1 MGYLGWITFALTTV
15 IDLHVLHGNSK
26 TSRTLASSFFFS
38 SILVALFASFIVSE
52 SPLTYY
58 AYAVFPVAFWEEVYA
73 RRNAL
78 AEGGKLL
85 FGHVKS
91 PLAYIG
97 IFLKTIIFL
106 GSIESLAWGY
116 THREI
121 FSVLFIGATLWPAFY
136 GFGFLKKNKALT
148 LTWVASCVGMSTF
161 TLLPAMKI
169 ENIDLILYGGAL
181 MVAVGVSY
189 LAFERKLL
197 AKSKMAVDSIAPA
210 NNLLSRSLI
219 GAQIGLIVLSMI
231 VTRSTAMSLQARMGL
246 PRGNQIV
253 GWCLI
258 VASLIMPFLHRL
270 QPNNHYL
277 HRLMVIFLTFAPLFV
292 ILTISY
298 EGLFYLAFSAT
309 LITWVLLE
317 HGIHNYTNPTT
328 VKRNGAPVPKIPAS
342 LSSSPFRS
350 LTLTDARISLLDSV
364 NRLIPVFDPFSQG
377 ALLIVKLMIPFALIS
392 ANLGI
397 LNKRLGVA
405 PSALF
410 MVVIAI
416 SDFLTLHFFWVVKDE
431 GSWLEI
437 GSTISHFIIASL
449 LCLFVASLEGVSEL
463 FIAGVE
469 VEDNSSQQEKERELG
484 GVIREDT
491 SSNGS
496 TKVKAS
502 VNEKSI

>member
-1 MGYLGWITFALTTV
+1 
-15 IDLHVLHGNSK
+15 
-26 TSRTLASSFFFS
+26 
-38 SILVALFASFIVSE
+38 
-52 SPLTYY
+52 
-58 AYAVFPVAFWEEVYA
+58 
-73 RRNAL
+73 
-78 AEGGKLL
+78 
-85 FGHVKS
+85 
-91 PLAYIG
+91 
-97 IFLKTIIFL
+97 
-106 GSIESLAWGY
+106 
-116 THREI
+116 
-121 FSVLFIGATLWPAFY
+121 
-136 GFGFLKKNKALT
+136 
-148 LTWVASCVGMSTF
+148 
-161 TLLPAMKI
+161 
-169 ENIDLILYGGAL
+169 
-181 MVAVGVSY
+181 
-189 LAFERKLL
+189 
-197 AKSKMAVDSIAPA
+197 
-210 NNLLSRSLI
+210 
-219 GAQIGLIVLSMI
+219 
-231 VTRSTAMSLQARMGL
+231 MSLQARMGL

-258 VASLIMPFLHRL
+258 GKLMNTWITWGKADMNQVASLIMPFLHRL

-277 HRLMVIFLTFAPLFV
+277 HRLMIIFLTFAPLFV

-317 HGIHNYTNPTT
+317 HGIHKYTTNLTT
-328 VKRNGAPVPKIPAS
+328 VKTNGVPAPEIPAS

-350 LTLTDARISLLDSV
+350 LTLTDARISLFFLILLQSAFFSTGNMASVSSFSLDSV

-469 VEDNSSQQEKERELG
+469 VEDNSSQHEKERELG
-484 GVIREDT
+484 GVIREEKLT
-491 SSNGS
+491 NGS
-496 TKVKAS
+496 NKVKAS
-502 VNEKSI
+502 VNEKST